1 MKKTIA
7 YLLIAGLGANFVI
20 AQPKPSRPLPPRE
33 VAEEIKQALDAGE
46 ITKEEAKEKME
57 AAIANIKKPEV
68 LSDDEKRSP
77 KEFAYKIQQ
86 AVKDGK
92 LSKEEAKKK
101 LGALREEMEKKGE
114 FKRPKRAVK
123 PELTDAVKDSLAEI
137 KADQKKLH
145 ESMKAKLA
153 DLGEGASKE
162 EMREAIEAFKADNKD
177 KFDAIKQAHDAIRES
192 IESARPEKPE
202 RPELSAELKVKV
214 EALKEKHKEL
224 HSARKELHQ
233 QLKDA
238 SKEEKEVLISAFK
251 ETNKEKHEEI
261 KTQSKEIKEKI
272 RELIETEATRT
283 SDL

>member
-7 YLLIAGLGANFVI
+7 CLLIAGLGANFAF
-20 AQPKPSRPLPPRE
+20 AQPKPRRPLPPKE

-46 ITKEEAKEKME
+46 ITKEEAKQKME
-57 AAIANIKKPEV
+57 VAIANIEKPKV

-77 KEFAYKIQQ
+77 KEFADKIHQ

-92 LSKEEAKKK
+92 LSKDEAKKK
-101 LGALREEMEKKGE
+101 LEALRGEMEKKGQ
-114 FKRPKRAVK
+114 FKRPKRPAK
-123 PELTDAVKDSLAEI
+123 PELSDAVKDSLAEI
-137 KADQKKLH
+137 KADQQKLH

-162 EMREAIEAFKADNKD
+162 KMREAIEAFKTDNKE

-202 RPELSAELKVKV
+202 RPELSGELKVKV
-214 EALKEKHKEL
+214 EALKEKHQAM
-224 HSARKELHQ
+224 HTARKELHQ
-233 QLKDA
+233 QLKEA
-238 SKEEKEVLISAFK
+238 SKEEKEELISAFK
-251 ETNKEKHEEI
+251 ETNKEKHKEI
-261 KTQSKEIKEKI
+261 KTQSKEIKEEI
-272 RELIETEATRT
+272 RALVEIEATRT